1 MSLNQNLRI
10 LRKSHGLSQEDFAD
24 KLDVS
29 RQAVSKWESGEAYP
43 ETEKIIAICDLFNCN
58 MDNLVRGE
66 IQTENHPQEN
76 PLAPENYDKIMTRAV
91 RGETLSLAIILLGIS
106 LALTIGSL
114 LQNQNESDIVGSIII
129 IISIILAIPILTLS
143 KTKVQNFREHNPVL
157 DKIYPDEISAQQ
169 KVKYTK
175 LFSFGIATILLGV
188 IALMLLL
195 VNNTLSENLS
205 VAVLMYFITIG
216 ESLLFYAS
224 KMSAKYNLEKI
235 QQPKYARISRQSPI
249 SPKNQWYSFH
259 RRYNHFRT
267 LGCSR
272 RFLGQKLGHLS
283 NCVISVR
290 GCKYNLGAYQ
300 TFKINTGITLTYS
313 KYILLL

>member
-58 MDNLVRGE
+58 MDDLVRGE
-66 IQTENHPQEN
+66 MQTENHPQEN
-76 PLAPENYDKIMTRAV
+76 PLAPENYDKIMTSAV
-91 RGETLSLAIILLGIS
+91 RDETLGLAIILLGIS
-106 LALTIGSL
+106 LALTSGSL
-114 LQNQNESDIVGSIII
+114 LQNQNESDIIGSIII
-129 IISIILAIPILTLS
+129 IISIILAIPILTIS

-157 DKIYPDEISAQQ
+157 NKIYPDEISAQQ

-195 VNNTLSENLS
+195 VNDILSENLS

-224 KMSAKYNLEKI
+224 KMSAKYNLEKYNSQNTPEYHAKI
-235 QQPKYARISRQSPI
+235 LLAR
-249 SPKNQWYSFH
+249 
-259 RRYNHFRT
+259 
-267 LGCSR
+267 
-272 RFLGQKLGHLS
+272 
-283 NCVISVR
+283 
-290 GCKYNLGAYQ
+290 
-300 TFKINTGITLTYS
+300 KINGIVFIGATIIFVLWGVLADSWAKNWVIYLIALLACAVVNI
-313 KYILLL
+313 ILERTRRLR

>member
-58 MDNLVRGE
+58 MDDLVRGE
-66 IQTENHPQEN
+66 MQTENHPQEN
-76 PLAPENYDKIMTRAV
+76 PLAPENYDKIMTSAV
-91 RGETLSLAIILLGIS
+91 RDETLGLAIILLGIS
-106 LALTIGSL
+106 LALTSGSL
-114 LQNQNESDIVGSIII
+114 LQNQNESDIIGSIII
-129 IISIILAIPILTLS
+129 IISIILAIPILTIS

-157 DKIYPDEISAQQ
+157 NKIYPDEISAQQ

-195 VNNTLSENLS
+195 VNDILSANLS

-224 KMSAKYNLEKI
+224 KMSAKYNLEK
-235 QQPKYARISRQSPI
+235 
-249 SPKNQWYSFH
+249 
-259 RRYNHFRT
+259 YNSQNTPEYRAKI
-267 LGCSR
+267 L
-272 RFLGQKLGHLS
+272 L
-283 NCVISVR
+283 VR
-290 GCKYNLGAYQ
+290 
-300 TFKINTGITLTYS
+300 KINSIVFIGATIIFVLWGVLADSWAKNWVIYLIALLACAVVNI
-313 KYILLL
+313 ILERTRRLR

>member
-58 MDNLVRGE
+58 MDDLVRGE
-66 IQTENHPQEN
+66 MQTENHPQEN
-76 PLAPENYDKIMTRAV
+76 PLAPENYDKIMTSAV
-91 RGETLSLAIILLGIS
+91 RDETLGLAIILLGIS
-106 LALTIGSL
+106 LALTSGSL
-114 LQNQNESDIVGSIII
+114 LQNQNESDIIGSIII
-129 IISIILAIPILTLS
+129 IISIILAIPILTIS

-157 DKIYPDEISAQQ
+157 NKIYPDEISAQQ

-195 VNNTLSENLS
+195 VNDILSANLS

-224 KMSAKYNLEKI
+224 KMSAKYNLEK
-235 QQPKYARISRQSPI
+235 
-249 SPKNQWYSFH
+249 
-259 RRYNHFRT
+259 YN
-267 LGCSR
+267 S
-272 RFLGQKLGHLS
+272 Q
-283 NCVISVR
+283 
-290 GCKYNLGAYQ
+290 
-300 TFKINTGITLTYS
+300 NTPEYRA
-313 KYILLL
+313 KILLARKIDGIVFIGATIIFVLWGVLADSWAKNWVIYLIALLACAVVNIILERTRRLR